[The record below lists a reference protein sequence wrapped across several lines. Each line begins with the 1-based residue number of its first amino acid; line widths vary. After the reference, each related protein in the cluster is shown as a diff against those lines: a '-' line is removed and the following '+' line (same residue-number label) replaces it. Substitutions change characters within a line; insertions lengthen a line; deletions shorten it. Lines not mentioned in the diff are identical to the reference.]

1 MTHARNSHELIW
13 GAFSGAL
20 FLWGG
25 ASWYWD
31 LTASL
36 SWVALQWPMFFVLCV
51 ASPILEEYVFR
62 GMLYEFI
69 DARCRK
75 VWFFGDYLS
84 ISFANATTT
93 VLFVITHMIT
103 REPMVGALVL
113 VPSLYLGLL
122 RHRYGSIGVCML
134 IHALWNIG
142 WFSLFPPA

>member
-1 MTHARNSHELIW
+1 MTHSRNSHELIW
-13 GAFSGAL
+13 GAFIGAL

-75 VWFFGDYLS
+75 AWFFGDYLS

>member
-1 MTHARNSHELIW
+1 MTHSRNSHELIW
-13 GAFSGAL
+13 GAFIGAL

-93 VLFVITHMIT
+93 VFFVITHMIT

-134 IHALWNIG
+134 IHAFWNIG

>member
-1 MTHARNSHELIW
+1 MTHSRNSHELIW
-13 GAFSGAL
+13 GAFIGAL

-75 VWFFGDYLS
+75 VWFFDDYLS